1 MAVIYSR
8 LWKSALLATQS
19 TYFPP
24 MVRAAAAFHDKV
36 YTAEMLLAVAATP
49 VIVDALALNEGESI
63 DVPILRLMSASTTSA
78 NAVDRTISDAV
89 LAYTPPPGPV

>member
-36 YTAEMLLAVAATP
+36 YTAEMLSAVAATP
-49 VIVDALALNEGESI
+49 AIVDGLTLNEGESI

-78 NAVDRTISDAV
+78 NAVDKAISNAV
-89 LAYTPPPGPV
+89 RAYVAPQ